1 MKLLA
6 SILTAW
12 ASVQVGMTMTVA
24 FQPQPQPIR
33 KSSSSSSSSQL
44 HLKTYDA
51 SAVSNCKQ
59 VTVIGGTGFVGSK
72 VCELLVAQ
80 GVDVTSVSKSG
91 SYKSSVNDSNDD
103 ESWTSKVTWNT
114 ADLLTADESSID
126 AAIGSPNAII
136 SCLGVIGNDSAILKQ
151 GNGDANC
158 AAFASAKRS
167 SSSSSERKLKLNRA
181 IYVSVSSE
189 VVACQDS
196 WLPEFFKGYFDG
208 KAMAEACALDAVDG
222 DSTKVCLVKPSFIY
236 GGDKFGL
243 LPPRVTSEYGSF
255 IEELLSLGVFN
266 FLADIT
272 PGLIKVALRAPSS
285 VEAVAGACVDAALG
299 DSDSSGKTLEGCVE
313 INEASGQPPATGLT
327 DAVEWVKE
335 KTGEVVEF
343 TKEEVIPKVLAKVEE
358 IQKASKK

>member
-33 KSSSSSSSSQL
+33 KRSSSSSSSSSQL

-51 SAVSNCKQ
+51 SAVSGCKQ

-91 SYKSSVNDSNDD
+91 SYKSSVNDSSDD
-103 ESWTSKVTWNT
+103 ESWTSKVTWNA
-114 ADLLTADESSID
+114 ADLLTADESTID

-136 SCLGVIGNDSAILKQ
+136 SCLGVIGNDSTILKQ

-158 AAFASAKRS
+158 AAFASAAKS
-167 SSSSSERKLKLNRA
+167 SKLSRA

-243 LPPRVTSEYGSF
+243 IPPRVTSDYGSF

>member
-1 MKLLA
+1 MND
-6 SILTAW
+6 
-12 ASVQVGMTMTVA
+12 
-24 FQPQPQPIR
+24 PI
-33 KSSSSSSSSQL
+33 KSSKLHPSPQL
-44 HLKTYDA
+44 YGLKSYDA
-51 SAVSNCKQ
+51 SSVAVAGCKQ

-91 SYKSSVNDSNDD
+91 SYKGSGNSNSSDDD
-103 ESWTSKVTWNT
+103 EWTSKVTWNA
-114 ADLLTADESSID
+114 ADLLTADEASID

-136 SCLGVIGNDSAILKQ
+136 SCLGVIGNDSAILAKAAQ
-151 GNGDANC
+151 LASPLPC
-158 AAFASAKRS
+158 LSISESLPMTPRQEMAAFASAKRS
-167 SSSSSERKLKLNRA
+167 SSSSSSERKLKLSRA

-196 WLPEFFKGYFDG
+196 WLPEFLKGYFEG

-222 DSTKVCLVKPSFIY
+222 DSSKVCLVKPSFIY

-243 LPPRVTSEYGSF
+243 IPPRVTSDYGSF

-299 DSDSSGKTLEGCVE
+299 DSSGKTLEGCVR

-343 TKEEVIPKVLAKVEE
+343 TKEEVIPKVVAKVEE

>member
-1 MKLLA
+1 LHP
-6 SILTAW
+6 S
-12 ASVQVGMTMTVA
+12 
-24 FQPQPQPIR
+24 PQ
-33 KSSSSSSSSQL
+33 L
-44 HLKTYDA
+44 YGLKTYDA
-51 SAVSNCKQ
+51 AAVTVEGCKQ

-91 SYKSSVNDSNDD
+91 SYKRNISDDDD
-103 ESWTSKVTWNT
+103 ESWTSKVTWNA

-158 AAFASAKRS
+158 AAFASAAKNS
-167 SSSSSERKLKLNRA
+167 KLSRA

-243 LPPRVTSEYGSF
+243 IPPRVTSDYGSF

-299 DSDSSGKTLEGCVE
+299 DSAGKTLEGCVE

-343 TKEEVIPKVLAKVEE
+343 TKEEVIPKVVAKVEE